1 MAKFR
6 VEKTNNYTVMSNFHL
21 RDRNLSLKAKGLLS
35 YMLSLPDDWDYS
47 LTGLCAI
54 CKENRTA
61 IRSTLKELQLN
72 NYLIIEKTRG
82 TKGYFEYEYLI
93 YEEPQI
99 REKEPDIE
107 NPYVDKPDTENKTQI
122 NNNKQNDKDDK
133 TKSSF
138 FYDNINY
145 LTKELIKGNYITEDD
160 SQIIYYDNLFD
171 DLLEENEFKDLLIIV
186 HYIISKVID
195 RDFYDEDGNKT
206 ENKFGYFKNSILN
219 NIDKLNFYDE
229 ELWGEEV
236 QL

>member
-1 MAKFR
+1 MAIFKI
-6 VEKTNNYTVMSNFHL
+6 EKNKNFTVMSNHHL
-21 RDRNLSLKAKGLLS
+21 RNKELSLKAKGLLS

-47 LTGLCAI
+47 LAGLCAI

-72 NYLIIEKTRG
+72 NYLIIEKTRS

-93 YEEPQI
+93 YEEPQT

-195 RDFYDEDGNKT
+195 RDFYDDDGNKI

>member
-1 MAKFR
+1 MAIFKI
-6 VEKTNNYTVMSNFHL
+6 EKNKNFTVMSNHHL
-21 RDRNLSLKAKGLLS
+21 RNKELSLKAKGLLS

-47 LTGLCAI
+47 LAGLCAI

-72 NYLIIEKTRG
+72 NYLIIEKTRS

-93 YEEPQI
+93 YEEPQTK
-99 REKEPDIE
+99 EKEPDIE

-195 RDFYDEDGNKT
+195 RDFYDDDGNKI